1 MPETDDRR
9 ARRGTIALFTAAAA
23 LGVLGAALL
32 LTSSG
37 NASSEHAEPPV
48 APNSSSNQAG
58 SVRPVSSESPMH
70 RTTDSRPTADPSQ
83 TPLAEAPL
91 SLPAPIQRAA
101 RDFTIAWASH
111 DARPGRD
118 TSYDDA
124 SSRAAAYAAGGLA
137 TDLRARRSGTAAA
150 QQWRT
155 WTERRVQVTCLV
167 VQVSLPDGAP
177 APTRDGGFAR
187 VIYRVTEKP
196 ASGPSTASIANV
208 ALKLRREGGTWRV
221 VGLPDA

>member
-9 ARRGTIALFTAAAA
+9 ARRGTFALFTAAAA
-23 LGVLGAALL
+23 LGVLGVALL
-32 LTSSG
+32 LTGSG
-37 NASSEHAEPPV
+37 GSEHAEPPA
-48 APNSSSNQAG
+48 APNSSSHHAG
-58 SVRPVSSESPMH
+58 SRRAVSSTP
-70 RTTDSRPTADPSQ
+70 RTTASRPTAETSQ
-83 TPLAEAPL
+83 TSLAEAPV
-91 SLPAPIQRAA
+91 SLPAPMQKAA

-124 SSRAAAYAAGGLA
+124 SSRAAAYTAGDLAA
-137 TDLRARRSGTAAA
+137 DLRARRSGTAAG
-150 QQWRT
+150 QQWRE
-155 WTERRVQVTCLV
+155 WTERRVQVTCSV

-196 ASGPSTASIANV
+196 TSGPSTESVANV

>member
-9 ARRGTIALFTAAAA
+9 ARGGTIALFTAAAA
-23 LGVLGAALL
+23 LGVLGVALL
-32 LTSSG
+32 FTGSG
-37 NASSEHAEPPV
+37 GSEQADPPAV
-48 APNSSSNQAG
+48 PHSSSHQAG
-58 SVRPVSSESPMH
+58 SRRPVSSASSTP
-70 RTTDSRPTADPSQ
+70 RTTASRPATDSSQ
-83 TPLAEAPL
+83 TPLAEAPV
-91 SLPAPIQRAA
+91 SLPAPIQKVARA
-101 RDFTIAWASH
+101 FTVAWASH

-124 SSRAAAYAAGGLA
+124 SSRAAANAAGDLA
-137 TDLRARRSGTAAA
+137 ADLRARRSGTAAV
-150 QQWRT
+150 QQWRE
-155 WTERRVQVTCLV
+155 WTERRVQVTCSV
-167 VQVSLPDGAP
+167 VQVSLPNGAP

-196 ASGPSTASIANV
+196 AAGPSTESVANV

>member
-9 ARRGTIALFTAAAA
+9 ARRGTIALFTVAAA

-32 LTSSG
+32 LTGSG
-37 NASSEHAEPPV
+37 GSEHAEPPA
-48 APNSSSNQAG
+48 APMSSPHQAG
-58 SVRPVSSESPMH
+58 SGRPVSATP
-70 RTTDSRPTADPSQ
+70 RTTDPQPTAGTSQ
-83 TPLAEAPL
+83 TPLAEAPV
-91 SLPAPIQRAA
+91 SLPAPMQKAA

-118 TSYDDA
+118 ASYDDA
-124 SSRAAAYAAGGLA
+124 SSRAAAYAAGDLA
-137 TDLRARRSGTAAA
+137 ADLRARGSGTAGV
-150 QQWRT
+150 QQWRN
-155 WTERRVQVTCLV
+155 WTERQVQVTCSV

-196 ASGPSTASIANV
+196 AAGPSTESVANV

-221 VGLPDA
+221 VGLPGA